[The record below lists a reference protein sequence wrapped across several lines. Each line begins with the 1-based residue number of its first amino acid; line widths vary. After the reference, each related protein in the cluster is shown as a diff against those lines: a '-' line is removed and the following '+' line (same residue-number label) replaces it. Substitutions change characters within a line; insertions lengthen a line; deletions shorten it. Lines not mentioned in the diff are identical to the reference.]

1 MTWFWQSDLPSGL
14 SLQHSIVW
22 VDWLAWDGLCWKD
35 ASGLLKLF
43 AGSVFLNSLGNLTN
57 SPETQVRLM
66 DWVFYIELPAKL
78 FQWISGLFS
87 LLWSFIIFLLI
98 HMFLRQEE

>member
-1 MTWFWQSDLPSGL
+1 MTWFWQSDLQGST
-14 SLQHSIVW
+14 VW

-43 AGSVFLNSLGNLTN
+43 AWSVFLNSLGDSTD
-57 SPETQVRLM
+57 SPEIPVRLM

-78 FQWISGLFS
+78 LQWISGLFS
-87 LLWSFIIFLLI
+87 
-98 HMFLRQEE
+98 